1 MGENTM
7 NGPGT
12 WGKGVPPRVAGF
24 PRAKARAEGTLSR
37 ARGSVKQNCTGGTA
51 PGGWQDRPDTT
62 PRDVVVRGRN
72 WKDKLI
78 QEKFPGDEAALD
90 RIHSETGLFKHGEAQ
105 QDGISGLSKDNM
117 TGNRFPVY
125 CHCGVTDVPLS
136 PPAVGEHERNRTDGL
151 NPEPAEHLSRNHRK
165 SGSGIRKG
173 SNLP

>member
-1 MGENTM
+1 M

-62 PRDVVVRGRN
+62 PRDVVVRVRN
-72 WKDKLI
+72 GNESLI
-78 QEKFPGDEAALD
+78 QEKIRGDEAALD
-90 RIHSETGLFKHGEAQ
+90 RIHGETGLLKHGEAQ
-105 QDGISGLSKDNM
+105 QDGISGLSKDHT

-136 PPAVGEHERNRTDGL
+136 PPAIGEHERNRTDVL
-151 NPEPAEHLSRNHRK
+151 DPEPGEDLSRDHRK
-165 SGSGIRKG
+165 SGTSIRKG
-173 SNLP
+173 SDLP